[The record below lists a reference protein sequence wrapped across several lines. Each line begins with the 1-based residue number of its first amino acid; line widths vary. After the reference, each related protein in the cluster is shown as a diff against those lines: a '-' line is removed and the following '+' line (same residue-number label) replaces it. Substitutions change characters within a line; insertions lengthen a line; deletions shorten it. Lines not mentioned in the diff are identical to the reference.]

1 MLTRGDLDA
10 IEGGGASAPATM
22 AGELVTNIVESLG
35 PLILAQLIDPGH
47 PVVPGTFT
55 FPTNMSTGAP
65 FFCNITIALASA
77 GFAQFWRRYRI
88 PTQLIEAAIPNAK
101 TWDFQ
106 SGYEKGMNA
115 LVQAQ
120 AGGSIV
126 WIHGTVHGELTAHP
140 LQAILDEARKFYQH
154 RLDD

>member
-1 MLTRGDLDA
+1 
-10 IEGGGASAPATM
+10 M
-22 AGELVTNIVESLG
+22 AGELVTNIAESLG

-88 PTQLIEAAIPNAK
+88 PTQLTLKRADQDEKLTYKPVGAGQ
-101 TWDFQ
+101 TDGGGF
-106 SGYEKGMNA
+106 SGIRSGQDLLHTNRFIRK
-115 LVQAQ
+115 
-120 AGGSIV
+120 
-126 WIHGTVHGELTAHP
+126 VHGRDRVHVGSGSSKGNVGLMDSCDPSKLFSVEDK
-140 LQAILDEARKFYQH
+140 Q
-154 RLDD
+154 

>member
-1 MLTRGDLDA
+1 
-10 IEGGGASAPATM
+10 M

-101 TWDFQ
+101 IWDFQ